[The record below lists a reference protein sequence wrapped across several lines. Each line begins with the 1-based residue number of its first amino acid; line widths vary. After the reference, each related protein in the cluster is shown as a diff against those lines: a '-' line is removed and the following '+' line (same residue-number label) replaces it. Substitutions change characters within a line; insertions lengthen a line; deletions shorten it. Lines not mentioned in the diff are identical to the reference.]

1 LSINNSAVVSGNQD
15 RSYGFSVR
23 CIQAQG
29 VTVFS
34 DPVADPDRFD
44 VFVTGGNLLI
54 SILSRLD
61 LPTSSASIARASFL
75 GTSLITR

>member
-34 DPVADPDRFD
+34 D
-44 VFVTGGNLLI
+44 TI
-54 SILSRLD
+54 SLEGEEEGEEEKI
-61 LPTSSASIARASFL
+61 F
-75 GTSLITR
+75 